1 MEIRVVDFDKL
12 TKNYS
17 KYQDGIKN
25 LASVRE
31 AFIKKMDPI
40 RTEMESIVNAA
51 NSGLIVDAQ
60 TQQEKNARFS
70 ELQDQA
76 MGIDNEF
83 KLTMRNEQDRLNK
96 ATYDELAA
104 IITEWT
110 EGKNVDLVMGKM
122 EVVWCANTTEI
133 TDDILAA
140 LKERGEFSEFVEEVE
155 NDEVK
160 KNIVV
165 EDMR

>member
-1 MEIRVVDFDKL
+1 MEIRVVDFDLL

-17 KYQDGIKN
+17 RYQDGIKN
-25 LASVRE
+25 LASIRE
-31 AFIKKMDPI
+31 AFVKKMDPI

-51 NSGLIVDAQ
+51 NSGLIVDSQ
-60 TQQEKNARFS
+60 TQQEKNAKFS
-70 ELQDQA
+70 ELQEQA

-83 KLTMRNEQDRLNK
+83 KMTLRSEQDRLNK
-96 ATYDELAA
+96 ATYEELSN

-110 EGKNVDLVMGKM
+110 DGKNVDLVMGKM
-122 EVVWCANTTEI
+122 EVVWCSNTTDI
-133 TDDILAA
+133 TEDIIAS
-140 LKERGEFSEFVEEVE
+140 LKERGEFQEYVEESTQ
-155 NDEVK
+155 DEEK